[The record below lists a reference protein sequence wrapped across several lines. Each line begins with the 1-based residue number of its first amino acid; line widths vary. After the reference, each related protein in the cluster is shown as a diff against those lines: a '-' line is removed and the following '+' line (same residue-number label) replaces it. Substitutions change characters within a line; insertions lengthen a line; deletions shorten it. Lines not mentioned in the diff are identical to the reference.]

1 MTDILNTN
9 PNEILENFQSA
20 YYEQIGKRMQIGSE
34 EYILSSVFTYVL
46 SLYAGLVNQSYKNQD
61 IDTASG
67 EFLDNIASRYH
78 LSRKPEVYSNPWFEG
93 RFYFTDSQYRGRS
106 FEAGEIRI
114 TVGGHEYTNSNSVV
128 NALDN
133 IPVRFVC
140 TEAHDDYLSKSEL
153 ISELSKVEDTNGE
166 KIFDS
171 TYLKNYKLS
180 DMQGI
185 SKELSDDELRLYI
198 KDNMRLYMPGVAGSF
213 ETLAKASSKDIT
225 DSRVRVQGDIGF
237 RPGYVD
243 LYCKPYYYQ
252 THSDYSAMVR
262 VLDIPNVSSVIAD
275 KNMTTVGQ
283 TVTVNS
289 ASAISDVRS
298 YKFFVPKAYQ
308 SDEYVSLYT
317 YKFNAV
323 RGYMNNHVLKI
334 NDSFIP
340 STVSV
345 YMGKSLSEL
354 SNDPSDFGLSPED
367 LGYKNF
373 DKYKDLPVI
382 GLESI
387 SSYTKRDSGPTSFV
401 YIGVSKVAFTF
412 I

>member
-1 MTDILNTN
+1 MADILNTN

-20 YYEQIGKRMQIGSE
+20 YYDQIGKRMQIGSE
-34 EYILSSVFTYVL
+34 EYVLSSVFTYVL
-46 SLYAGLVNQSYKNQD
+46 SLYAGLVNQSYKNQN

-133 IPVRFVC
+133 IPIRFVC
-140 TEAHDDYLSKSEL
+140 TEGHDDYLSKSEL

-166 KIFDS
+166 KIFNS

-180 DMQGI
+180 EMQSI
-185 SKELSDDELRLYI
+185 SNELSDDELRLYI
-198 KDNMRLYMPGVAGSF
+198 KDNMRLYTPGVAGSF
-213 ETLAKASSKDIT
+213 EALAKASSKDIT
-225 DSRVRVQGDIGF
+225 DSRVRVQGDTGF

-252 THSDYSAMVR
+252 SHSDYSAMVR

-275 KNMTTVGQ
+275 KNMATIGQ

-289 ASAISDVRS
+289 ASAISDIRS
-298 YKFFVPKAYQ
+298 YKFFVPKSYQ

-340 STVSV
+340 STVAV

-354 SNDPSDFGLSPED
+354 SNDLSDFGLSPED

-387 SSYTKRDSGPTSFV
+387 SSYTKRDSDPTSFV
-401 YIGVSKVAFTF
+401 YIGSSNVGFTF

>member
-20 YYEQIGKRMQIGSE
+20 YYDQIGKRMQIGSE

-46 SLYAGLVNQSYKNQD
+46 SLYAGLVNQSYKNQN

-93 RFYFTDSQYRGRS
+93 RFYFADSQYRGRS
-106 FEAGEIRI
+106 FEIGEIRI
-114 TVGGHEYTNSNSVV
+114 KIGDHEYTNSNSVV

-133 IPVRFVC
+133 TPVRFVC
-140 TEAHDDYLSKSEL
+140 IEAHDDYLSKSEL

-198 KDNMRLYMPGVAGSF
+198 RDNMRLYMPGVAGSF
-213 ETLAKASSKDIT
+213 EALAKASSKDIT
-225 DSRVRVQGDIGF
+225 DSRVRVQSDMGF

-262 VLDIPNVSSVIAD
+262 VLDIPNVSSVIDD
-275 KNMTTVGQ
+275 KNMTTIGQ

-289 ASAISDVRS
+289 ASSISDVRS

-354 SNDPSDFGLSPED
+354 SNDLSDFGLSPED

-387 SSYTKRDSGPTSFV
+387 SSYTKRDSDPTSFV
-401 YIGVSKVAFTF
+401 YIGVSKVGFTF